1 VAADTYDGW
10 MVRRP
15 SRHELAQA
23 AGLLEARAAKLG
35 LTNLRRRQ
43 GADGDVVAYVAP
55 GRTYFDIAAF
65 ELEVE
70 ELLGWAP
77 NIVASGAQGASPS
90 ESLHATDTHAA

>member
-1 VAADTYDGW
+1 MPG

-15 SRHELAQA
+15 SRSELAQA
-23 AGLLEARAAKLG
+23 AELLETRAAKHG
-35 LTNLRRRQ
+35 LTSLRVSTR
-43 GADGDVVAYVAP
+43 ADGDVVADVAP

-77 NIVASGAQGASPS
+77 NIVASGASVASPGEPLRS
-90 ESLHATDTHAA
+90 AGTHAA